1 MANEDKPV
9 RLGDIDPDRKL
20 KVVETRSFVQR
31 TGPLQ
36 QKRDSV
42 DFAIEGCH
50 PSEERIVDDKVL
62 IPFLITMGLLP
73 EY

>member
-1 MANEDKPV
+1 MVNEDKPV
-9 RLGDIDPDRKL
+9 RLGDIDPDRKP

-36 QKRDSV
+36 QERDSV